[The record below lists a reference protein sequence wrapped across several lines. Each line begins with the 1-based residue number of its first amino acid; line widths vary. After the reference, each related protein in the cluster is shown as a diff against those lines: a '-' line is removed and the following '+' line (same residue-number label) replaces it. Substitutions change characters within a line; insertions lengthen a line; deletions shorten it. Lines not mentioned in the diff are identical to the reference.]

1 VAEPSIP
8 GPNAPPPSPLLR
20 AVGLRKAYAAPALVD
35 ASLDL
40 RAGEVHALVG
50 ENGAGKSTLARIV
63 AGLTRPD
70 AGRLWLSGEAYAP
83 AGKAEA
89 ATRGVAIV
97 LQEPHLVETL
107 TAAEQVHFAAL
118 PRRFGFVDRR
128 ALRARA
134 LALLARV
141 GLQGLDPERKVAS
154 LGIGQRQM
162 LALAAA
168 LARPCRVLV
177 LDEPTAALSEHE
189 AERLFSEMAR
199 LTAEGASILYVSH
212 RLEEVRRLADRITVL
227 RDGRVVASFARGEAT
242 VDELVTSMAGHE
254 TRSAAAPPESVRRQG
269 APVLRVRGLRR
280 GPALRDV
287 GFDLW
292 AGEILG
298 LAGLV
303 GSGRTETL
311 RALCGADAAEGG
323 ELELR
328 GSRRHQFESPREA
341 LREGLALVTED
352 RKEQGLLLPLAVR
365 ANLTLNRLSAHA
377 ASGFLRADSETA
389 AAESLRARLGIKASS
404 VEQPVAQLSG
414 GNQQKVVLGRAL
426 HRGFEI
432 LACDEP
438 TRGVDVAARAEI
450 HELLRGEAQSGKA
463 VLMVSSE
470 IDELVALCDRIVVLS
485 AGRVSGTFERASFSR
500 DAILRAA
507 LRGYQARPGA
517 A

>member
-1 VAEPSIP
+1 MEHPTTGPS
-8 GPNAPPPSPLLR
+8 ATPLLR
-20 AVGLRKAYAAPALVD
+20 AEGLSKAYAAPALVD
-35 ASLDL
+35 ASLEL

-89 ATRGVAIV
+89 AARGVAIV
-97 LQEPHLVETL
+97 LQELHLIGTL
-107 TAAEQVHFAAL
+107 TAAETVLFATL

-134 LALLARV
+134 LDLFARV
-141 GLQGLDPERKVAS
+141 GLETLDPERKVAS
-154 LGIGQRQM
+154 LGVGQRQM

-168 LARPCRVLV
+168 LARGCRVLV

-189 AERLFSEMAR
+189 AERLVVEVAR
-199 LTAEGASILYVSH
+199 LKAEGASILYVSH

-227 RDGRVVASFARGEAT
+227 RDGRVVASRTRDEAT
-242 VDELVTSMAGHE
+242 VEELVALMAGHE
-254 TRSAAAPPESVRRQG
+254 TRSVAAPTQVSSRQEG

-280 GPALRDV
+280 GPVLRDV
-287 GFDLW
+287 GFELW

-303 GSGRTETL
+303 GSGRTETI

-328 GSRRHQFESPREA
+328 GSRRQRLFGSPREA

-352 RKEQGLLLPLAVR
+352 RKEQGLLLPLAIR
-365 ANLTLNRLSAHA
+365 ANLTLSRLSAHA
-377 ASGFLRADSETA
+377 RGGFLSVASERN
-389 AAESLRARLGIKASS
+389 AAEWLRARLRIKAAS

-450 HELLRGEAQSGKA
+450 HELLRGEARAGHA
-463 VLMVSSE
+463 ILMASSE
-470 IDELVALCDRIVVLS
+470 VDELVCLCDRIVVLS
-485 AGRVSGTFERASFSR
+485 AGRVSETFERAAFSR

-507 LRGYQARPGA
+507 LQGYQARAGA

>member
-1 VAEPSIP
+1 MEPASP
-8 GPNAPPPSPLLR
+8 YPDETPAPLLR
-20 AVGLRKAYAAPALVD
+20 AVGLRKTYAAPALVD

-63 AGLTRPD
+63 AGITPPD
-70 AGRLWLSGEAYAP
+70 AGRLWLSGEAYA
-83 AGKAEA
+83 AASQAEA
-89 ATRGVAIV
+89 AARGVAIV
-97 LQEPHLVETL
+97 LQELHLVPTL
-107 TAAEQVHFAAL
+107 TAAEQLLLAAL
-118 PRRFGFVDRR
+118 PRRYGFVDRR
-128 ALRARA
+128 TLRARA

-141 GLQGLDPERKVAS
+141 GLETLDPERKVGS
-154 LGIGQRQM
+154 LGVGQRQM

-189 AERLFSEMAR
+189 AELLFAETAR
-199 LTAEGASILYVSH
+199 LTAEGASVLYVSH

-227 RDGRVVASFARGEAT
+227 RDGRVVASLARDEAT
-242 VDELVTSMAGHE
+242 VEQLVTLMAGHE
-254 TRSAAAPPESVRRQG
+254 SVSRAAGSPASSRREG

-280 GPALRDV
+280 GPVLRDV

-292 AGEILG
+292 PGEILG
-298 LAGLV
+298 VAGLV

-311 RALCGADAAEGG
+311 RALCGADVAEGG

-328 GSRRHQFESPREA
+328 GSRRLPFLSTSEA

-352 RKEQGLLLPLAVR
+352 RKEQGLLLPLPIR

-377 ASGFLRADSETA
+377 RGGFVRAASERT
-389 AAESLRARLGIKASS
+389 AAESLRARLGVKASS
-404 VEQPVAQLSG
+404 VEQPVSQLSG
-414 GNQQKVVLGRAL
+414 GNQQKVVLGRAF

-450 HELLRGEAQSGKA
+450 HELLREAARSGKA
-463 VLMVSSE
+463 ILMVSSE
-470 IDELVALCDRIVVLS
+470 IDELIALCDRIVVLS
-485 AGRVSGTFERASFSR
+485 AGRVTGTFERAAFSR
-500 DAILRAA
+500 DRVLRAA
-507 LRGYQARPGA
+507 LRGHPARVGA
-517 A
+517 

>member
-1 VAEPSIP
+1 
-8 GPNAPPPSPLLR
+8 LLR
-20 AVGLRKAYAAPALVD
+20 AEGLSKAYAAPALVD
-35 ASLDL
+35 ASLEL
-40 RAGEVHALVG
+40 RAGEVHALIG

-83 AGKAEA
+83 SGKAEA
-89 ATRGVAIV
+89 AARGVAIV
-97 LQEPHLVETL
+97 LQELHLVPTL
-107 TAAEQVHFAAL
+107 TAAEQVLFAAL

-134 LALLARV
+134 LALFARV
-141 GLQGLDPERKVAS
+141 GLETLDPERKVAS
-154 LGIGQRQM
+154 LGVGQRQM

-189 AERLFSEMAR
+189 AERLFDEMAR
-199 LTAEGASILYVSH
+199 LKAEGASILYVSH
-212 RLEEVRRLADRITVL
+212 RLEEVRRLADRVTVL
-227 RDGRVVASFARGEAT
+227 RDGRVVDSRARGEAT
-242 VDELVTSMAGHE
+242 VEELVTSMAGHE
-254 TRSAAAPPESVRRQG
+254 TPSVARRPEATSRREG
-269 APVLRVRGLRR
+269 APLLRVRGLRR
-280 GPALRDV
+280 GSVLRDV
-287 GFDLW
+287 GFDVW
-292 AGEILG
+292 PGEILG
-298 LAGLV
+298 LGGLV
-303 GSGRTETL
+303 GSGRTETI
-311 RALCGADAAEGG
+311 RALCGADTAEGG

-328 GSRRHQFESPREA
+328 GSRRLPFESPREA

-352 RKEQGLLLPLAVR
+352 RKEQGLLLPLAIR

-377 ASGFLRADSETA
+377 RGGFLRAGSERS
-389 AAESLRARLGIKASS
+389 AAESLRARLGIKAAS

-450 HELLRGEAQSGKA
+450 HELLREAARAGKA

-470 IDELVALCDRIVVLS
+470 IEELVAVCDRIVVLS
-485 AGRVSGTFERASFSR
+485 AGRVSETFERAAFSR
-500 DAILRAA
+500 DKVLRAA
-507 LRGYQARPGA
+507 LRGYQARTGA